1 MGEHVRSAQRRYQ
14 VNTNYRA
21 TPSLQRSLLTRHLSR
36 PLGGIISDL
45 LYKHVSTNLWLKK
58 GWILFVGIISGAFLI
73 AIGLLNP
80 QDETTMFG
88 LIAGMAF
95 FLEAGNG
102 YDFLPTPSLPS
113 SLTATRQSQFRSRPT
128 RPPACQ
134 RCPQRHCGR
143 HGQFRRCHFRHL
155 VQIPRHGLFREF
167 LDHGVY
173 DYRFQPVDGL
183 GAAAS
188 QGSDRREVRRVNDP
202 GQLLVALM
210 LCCGKSF
217 LPR

>member
-1 MGEHVRSAQRRYQ
+1 MFGLLNVVTRYVLPQRY
-14 VNTNYRA
+14 
-21 TPSLQRSLLTRHLSR
+21 PFPQRPLLTQHHPR

-102 YDFLPTPSLPS
+102 
-113 SLTATRQSQFRSRPT
+113 
-128 RPPACQ
+128 
-134 RCPQRHCGR
+134 
-143 HGQFRRCHFRHL
+143 
-155 VQIPRHGLFREF
+155 
-167 LDHGVY
+167 
-173 DYRFQPVDGL
+173 
-183 GAAAS
+183 
-188 QGSDRREVRRVNDP
+188 
-202 GQLLVALM
+202 
-210 LCCGKSF
+210 
-217 LPR
+217 